1 MWDYLLTGEMPPL
14 YLMVTYPPC
23 MSGFWKHTA
32 RSDGRNAWRSEHA
45 RGAVMAETPSH
56 GVMATIELGIA
67 IRNKEE
73 EEKDTASGGAPTH
86 RTRHRHGGP
95 RLARRRGTMAA
106 QFAWFPANRG
116 GRARHT
122 LSCGHVPLSA
132 EDKSKK
138 RSHLHAHMTSVAR
151 RDRRRNGKLRSTTA
165 ERDLQHQ
172 SLSR

>member
-1 MWDYLLTGEMPPL
+1 MRRQL
-14 YLMVTYPPC
+14 
-23 MSGFWKHTA
+23 SG
-32 RSDGRNAWRSEHA
+32 SENLHRRGLGQAGTLNHGSSVSSVGDHSVLGHA
-45 RGAVMAETPSH
+45 RGTMMAETPSH
-56 GVMATIELGIA
+56 GVMTTIELGIA

-86 RTRHRHGGP
+86 RIRHPHGGP
-95 RLARRRGTMAA
+95 RLAPRRGTMAA

-122 LSCGHVPLSA
+122 LSCGHVPLRA

-151 RDRRRNGKLRSTTA
+151 RGRRRNGRLRSTTA
-165 ERDLQHQ
+165 ERGLQHQ